1 MLFFS
6 CVGSAVVV
14 QRMPS
19 VTQITRLGWRNG
31 CKSAVASDL
40 GSPSS
45 PASSQARRRISPR
58 NYKTQRYPPP
68 SSSSSS
74 PSPAASPPATMRNA
88 TSADNGA
95 TRRPRPRIAAA
106 LTTTTTGPGPTTPAP
121 AHAAAPRAAPVV
133 ASRKPAA
140 AARDEPRTIA
150 RGSRRSRR
158 SGFFCFTAV
167 QAARAVSRGL
177 SAATCAE
184 IKILLCVHHR
194 VDPTG

>member
-1 MLFFS
+1 MASLFF
-6 CVGSAVVV
+6 VAFIAVAVV
-14 QRMPS
+14 
-19 VTQITRLGWRNG
+19 RLPDM
-31 CKSAVASDL
+31 AL
-40 GSPSS
+40 
-45 PASSQARRRISPR
+45 
-58 NYKTQRYPPP
+58 NYKIQRYSPPP
-68 SSSSSS
+68 SSSSS
-74 PSPAASPPATMRNA
+74 PTASPPATMRNA
-88 TSADNGA
+88 TSADKGA
-95 TRRPRPRIAAA
+95 MRRPRPRIAAA

-177 SAATCAE
+177 SAATCVE
-184 IKILLCVHHR
+184 IKVLRR
-194 VDPTG
+194 VRAESSRRPPRHQRDACSMAWRCRFLAARPSQVGRVIAEK

>member
-1 MLFFS
+1 MTRNTNIQPQGLRALRALRVGPGPTRNPNPMS
-6 CVGSAVVV
+6 CTW
-14 QRMPS
+14 QR
-19 VTQITRLGWRNG
+19 IY
-31 CKSAVASDL
+31 
-40 GSPSS
+40 
-45 PASSQARRRISPR
+45 RRAK
-58 NYKTQRYPPP
+58 YKTQSYPPP
-68 SSSSSS
+68 ASSSSS

-95 TRRPRPRIAAA
+95 TRRPRPIIAAA

-184 IKILLCVHHR
+184 IKILLRVHHR

>member
-1 MLFFS
+1 MTVCVLNLSFS
-6 CVGSAVVV
+6 FTKPIVPLA
-14 QRMPS
+14 
-19 VTQITRLGWRNG
+19 
-31 CKSAVASDL
+31 ADVA
-40 GSPSS
+40 
-45 PASSQARRRISPR
+45 R
-58 NYKTQRYPPP
+58 NYKIQRYSPLP
-68 SSSSSS
+68 SSSSSY
-74 PSPAASPPATMRNA
+74 SPAASPPATTRNA

-106 LTTTTTGPGPTTPAP
+106 LTTTMTGPGPTTPAP

-133 ASRKPAA
+133 ASRNPAA

-177 SAATCAE
+177 SAATLAAACVAARRTGAAASDRSAE
-184 IKILLCVHHR
+184 DATLLAAR
-194 VDPTG
+194 VASSTTSPSPI